1 MWYFGHARGASAAH
15 GGSSGGGGGDDN
27 NDDDMRREASDSS
40 ESSEAKATIG
50 CPCSSLR
57 ETGSIS
63 DPKVNSHISRSYSA
77 CGHVAT

>member
-27 NDDDMRREASDSS
+27 NDDDMRGEASDSS

-50 CPCSSLR
+50 CPAGRPRAAAAMGRFSSVSL
-57 ETGSIS
+57 GLG
-63 DPKVNSHISRSYSA
+63 A
-77 CGHVAT
+77 